1 MLHEILER
9 LDKVKKFGGKYL
21 ACCPVHNDR
30 NPSMSVTEKDNKVL
44 IYCHACGASGLDVVE
59 AIGLDHFALFNDQ
72 PKSTGIKR
80 RYSKKQIDEALEDA
94 WYIQVYESELEKNYR
109 PSREEYR
116 RYKLSL
122 QRVKVLDQKESA

>member
-44 IYCHACGASGLDVVE
+44 IYCHACGASGLDVVLP
-59 AIGLDHFALFNDQ
+59 ASSDDTQRN
-72 PKSTGIKR
+72 KSMKHWRTLGIFR
-80 RYSKKQIDEALEDA
+80 CTRAS
-94 WYIQVYESELEKNYR
+94 
-109 PSREEYR
+109 
-116 RYKLSL
+116 
-122 QRVKVLDQKESA
+122 